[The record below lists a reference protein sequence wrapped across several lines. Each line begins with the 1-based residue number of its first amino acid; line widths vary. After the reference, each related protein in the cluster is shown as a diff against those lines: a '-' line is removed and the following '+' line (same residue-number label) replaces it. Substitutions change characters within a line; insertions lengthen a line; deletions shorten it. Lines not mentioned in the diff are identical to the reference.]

1 MSLRPDPP
9 AESPSRL
16 SDLGPVLDEE
26 LAALPSWY
34 REAILLCDL
43 RGLSRE
49 EAATLLGVPEGT
61 LSSRLANGR
70 KKLAVRLTKRGVS
83 LSIAS
88 MPMLINQAE
97 AGFVL
102 PNGLI
107 TKTCGAVADWS
118 AGGVVPEPFANLAGG
133 IAMRKT
139 LLLGAIVVMA
149 VAGAVV
155 AAASGDHPGP
165 AEPSPAAPIAKVDA
179 NIQQKEEVKPAKKPV
194 FTTRPRLRIARDYQL
209 MSIGEMAWSPDG
221 KMLAFQGYVNR
232 MNKED
237 YLLQLDCDPLDA
249 MQQERLF
256 PSMPALGSSASL
268 QTARNW

>member
-34 REAILLCDL
+34 REAILLCDFAAC
-43 RGLSRE
+43 RGKRPRRFS
-49 EAATLLGVPEGT
+49 GVPEGT

-83 LSIAS
+83 LSIAT
-88 MPMLINQAE
+88 MPMLIGQAE

-107 TKTCGAVADWS
+107 TKTCALVADWS

-139 LLLGAIVVMA
+139 LMLGAIVVMA

-155 AAASGDHPGP
+155 AAGSAQGP
-165 AEPSPAAPIAKVDA
+165 APPEPPPATTIAKG
-179 NIQQKEEVKPAKKPV
+179 NIVTQPKEEDKPAKKPG
-194 FTTRPRLRIARDYQL
+194 FTTRPRFAHRPRLSVDEYWRDGL
-209 MSIGEMAWSPDG
+209 EPG
-221 KMLAFQGYVNR
+221 R
-232 MNKED
+232 ED
-237 YLLQLDCDPLDA
+237 VGFS
-249 MQQERLF
+249 RLCE
-256 PSMPALGSSASL
+256 SDE
-268 QTARNW
+268 